1 MALRYNVTA
10 IQLQHRSDMSI
21 RPQLKYYDVA
31 PVAAAAEKRVLRL
44 LSYNIQVGIA
54 STKFRDYFTMSWKH
68 IFPHA
73 QIYEN
78 LRRIAQLISN
88 YDVVALQEADGG
100 SIRSSFINQTEY
112 LAEHAGFPHWQHQVN
127 RDLGRFAQHANG
139 LLSRFKPAEVIDY
152 KLPGLIPGRGALMV
166 RFGSERNPLVLVILH
181 LGLSQRARQRQLA
194 SVGEIVKNYK
204 HVVVM
209 GDMNCQPSSP
219 EMRNLLRKTDLCE
232 PTHNLKTFPSWRPA
246 RTIDH
251 ILVTPSLEVRDV
263 HVLGHRF
270 SDHLPIAMEI
280 ALPADIELS

>member
-1 MALRYNVTA
+1 
-10 IQLQHRSDMSI
+10 MST
-21 RPQLKYYDVA
+21 RPQLKYHDTALESV
-31 PVAAAAEKRVLRL
+31 AAEKRILRL

-54 STKFRDYFTMSWKH
+54 STQFRDYFTMSWKH

-78 LRRIAQLISN
+78 LRRIAQLISD
-88 YDVVALQEADGG
+88 YDVVALQETDGG

-112 LAEHAGFPHWQHQVN
+112 LAEHAGFPHWHHQVN

-166 RFGSERNPLVLVILH
+166 RFGSERNPLILVILH
-181 LGLSQRARQRQLA
+181 LALSQRARQRQLA
-194 SVGEIVKNYK
+194 SIVEIVKNHR

-219 EMRNLLRKTDLCE
+219 EMRTLLRKTDLCE
-232 PTHNLKTFPSWRPA
+232 PIHSLKTFPSWRPA

-251 ILVTPSLEVRDV
+251 ILVTPSLDVRDV

-280 ALPADIELS
+280 ALPSDIDLT